1 MDSSRQARGVNHCV
15 FFTKYFEGYNEF
27 IKSIDDSERSPIL
40 KGIGKFLATFK
51 VIFDMVFT
59 IVILFVTIGWLFG
72 LIL

>member
-1 MDSSRQARGVNHCV
+1 MY
-15 FFTKYFEGYNEF
+15 FFTKYFEGYKEL

-40 KGIGKFLATFK
+40 KGTGKFLATFK

-72 LIL
+72 LML

>member
-1 MDSSRQARGVNHCV
+1 MY
-15 FFTKYFEGYNEF
+15 FFTKYFEGYKEL

-40 KGIGKFLATFK
+40 KGIGKFLATSK

-72 LIL
+72 LRP

>member
-1 MDSSRQARGVNHCV
+1 MY
-15 FFTKYFEGYNEF
+15 FFTKYFEGYEEL

-72 LIL
+72 LRP

>member
-1 MDSSRQARGVNHCV
+1 MY
-15 FFTKYFEGYNEF
+15 FFTKYFGGYKEL

-40 KGIGKFLATFK
+40 QGIGKFLATFK

-72 LIL
+72 LRP

>member
-1 MDSSRQARGVNHCV
+1 MY
-15 FFTKYFEGYNEF
+15 FFTEYFESYKAIMAG
-27 IKSIDDSERSPIL
+27 IDGSARSPIL

-72 LIL
+72 LRP

>member
-1 MDSSRQARGVNHCV
+1 MKIYPVCIFLLNTFKA
-15 FFTKYFEGYNEF
+15 

-40 KGIGKFLATFK
+40 KETGKFLATFK

-59 IVILFVTIGWLFG
+59 IVILIVAIGWLFG

>member
-1 MDSSRQARGVNHCV
+1 MY
-15 FFTKYFEGYNEF
+15 FFTKYFEGYKEL

-40 KGIGKFLATFK
+40 KEIGKFLATFK

>member
-1 MDSSRQARGVNHCV
+1 MY
-15 FFTKYFEGYNEF
+15 FFTKYFEGYKEL

-72 LIL
+72 LRP

>member
-1 MDSSRQARGVNHCV
+1 MD
-15 FFTKYFEGYNEF
+15 FFTNYFDGYKAVME
-27 IKSIDDSERSPIL
+27 SIDDSERSPIL

-72 LIL
+72 LRP

>member
-1 MDSSRQARGVNHCV
+1 MY
-15 FFTKYFEGYNEF
+15 FFTKYFEGYNEL

-72 LIL
+72 LRP

>member
-1 MDSSRQARGVNHCV
+1 MY
-15 FFTKYFEGYNEF
+15 FFTKYFEGYKEF
-27 IKSIDDSERSPIL
+27 TKSIDDSERSPIL

>member
-1 MDSSRQARGVNHCV
+1 MY
-15 FFTKYFEGYNEF
+15 FFTKYFEGYKDL

-72 LIL
+72 LRP